1 MKPNSIR
8 NEDSPYTQVLNV
20 YYYLKV
26 NLVWVAGLLESII
39 KDERYLND
47 LRRYLSN
54 VLEDGNVVGVLLF
67 GSISKGMAKP
77 YPESDIDLLIV
88 ARELPS
94 NIVERRFMALKFKRE
109 PMAVEDIWLTPREL
123 LDGIE
128 GGWGLILDAISDG
141 IIIYDPEGMLRNA
154 KEIVNKKYRRMGRI
168 WLLKKL
174 C

>member
-1 MKPNSIR
+1 
-8 NEDSPYTQVLNV
+8 
-20 YYYLKV
+20 
-26 NLVWVAGLLESII
+26 
-39 KDERYLND
+39 
-47 LRRYLSN
+47 
-54 VLEDGNVVGVLLF
+54 
-67 GSISKGMAKP
+67 
-77 YPESDIDLLIV
+77 V

-154 KEIVNKKYRRMGRI
+154 KEIVNKKYRRIGRI